1 MITYAYRYKIKPTQQ
16 QTRQFEQYLS
26 ICRSVYNFAHA
37 ERKAW
42 LESRKCLVDRCSIQ
56 GEYIIPA
63 DSLFPNY
70 NQQSAALTI
79 AKTNLPHLKLV
90 NAQCLQQVLKRL
102 DAAWTDFFRMPSRG
116 ARKPECI
123 QAVRRRPKG
132 FPKFRNANRYRSFKF
147 PKPNTVCL
155 DVGRVKL
162 PSIGWIRIRQS
173 RPYPISFI
181 PKQLQV
187 VRKASGYYL
196 VIYFESPETVPDALP
211 GNKSIGLDAGIESFV
226 ATPVQLIKSPKFLT
240 HSARKLKLLQR
251 RLKTKT
257 SGSNNWLKLQNK
269 IARLHEKVANTRRD
283 WHFKLAQSIVAQA
296 DNIFVEDINFKSWS
310 KGLFCKQSLDSGI
323 GGFINTVLPYVAWK
337 QGKFYLKV
345 DKNGTSQECCKCHAQ
360 TGKKELGQRIH
371 NCLSCGHTESRDT
384 CSAKVIQ
391 DRGET
396 AVGQTVFKNACGGD
410 ATGIVQRALFD
421 LVGNPRSKNLPLN
434 CDR

>member
-1 MITYAYRYKIKPTQQ
+1 MITCAYRYKIKPTQNQ
-16 QTRQFEQYLS
+16 IRQFEQYLS

-42 LESRKCLVDRCSIQ
+42 LESRKCHVDRCSINS
-56 GEYIIPA
+56 EYIIPA
-63 DSLFPNY
+63 DSPFPNY

-79 AKTNLPHLKLV
+79 AKTKLPHLKLV

-102 DAAWTDFFRMPSRG
+102 DKAWVDFFRMPTR
-116 ARKPECI
+116 
-123 QAVRRRPKG
+123 G
-132 FPKFRNANRYRSFKF
+132 FPKFRNANRYRSFIF
-147 PKPNTVCL
+147 PKPNTICL
-155 DVGRVKL
+155 DAGRVKL
-162 PSIGWIRIRQS
+162 PSIGWIKIRQS
-173 RPYPISFI
+173 RLYPEGFI

-211 GNKSIGLDAGIESFV
+211 GQKSIGLDAGIESFV
-226 ATPVQLIKSPKFLT
+226 ATPTQLIKSPKFLI
-240 HSARKLKLLQR
+240 HQARKLKLLQR

-257 SGSNNWLKLQNK
+257 KGSNNWLKLQNK
-269 IARLHEKVANTRRD
+269 IARLHERVVNTRRD
-283 WHFKLAQSIVAQA
+283 WHFKLAHKIVSQA

-323 GGFINTVLPYVAWK
+323 GGFVNAVLPYVAWK

-345 DKNGTSQECCKCHAQ
+345 DKNGTSQECCKCHTH

-371 NCLSCGHTESRDT
+371 NCSNPSCLHTEPRDT

-391 DRGET
+391 YRGENAVRSAT
-396 AVGQTVFKNACGGD
+396 RFPRQAEAHQDAVGQTVLKNACRGD
-410 ATGIVQRALFD
+410 ATGVVQLTLFD
-421 LVGNPRSKNLPLN
+421 LVGSR
-434 CDR
+434 

>member
-16 QTRQFEQYLS
+16 QIRQFEQYLS

-42 LESRKCLVDRCSIQ
+42 LESRKCLVDRCSISS
-56 GEYIIPA
+56 EYIIPA
-63 DSLFPNY
+63 DSPFPNY

-79 AKTNLPHLKLV
+79 AKTKLPHLKLV

-102 DAAWTDFFRMPSRG
+102 DRAWVDFFRMPSR
-116 ARKPECI
+116 
-123 QAVRRRPKG
+123 G
-132 FPKFRNANRYRSFKF
+132 FPKFRNANRYRSFIF
-147 PKPNTVCL
+147 PKPNTICL
-155 DVGRVKL
+155 DAGSVKL
-162 PSIGWIRIRQS
+162 PSIGWIKIRQS
-173 RPYPISFI
+173 RPYPKGFI

-196 VIYFESPETVPDALP
+196 MIYFESSETVPDALP
-211 GNKSIGLDAGIESFV
+211 GKKSIGLDAGIESFV
-226 ATPVQLIKSPKFLT
+226 ATPTQLIKSPKFLI
-240 HSARKLKLLQR
+240 HQARKLKLLQR

-257 SGSNNWLKLQNK
+257 KGSNNWLKLQNK

-283 WHFKLAQSIVAQA
+283 WHFKLAYEIVSQA

-345 DKNGTSQECCKCHAQ
+345 DKNGTSQECCKCHTH

-371 NCLSCGHTESRDT
+371 ICSNPSCLHTESRDT

-391 DRGET
+391 YRGEL
-396 AVGQTVFKNACGGD
+396 AVGHTVKQVKLVQNACRGD
-410 ATGIVQRALFD
+410 ATGIVQLTLFD
-421 LVGNPRSKNLPLN
+421 LVGS
-434 CDR
+434 